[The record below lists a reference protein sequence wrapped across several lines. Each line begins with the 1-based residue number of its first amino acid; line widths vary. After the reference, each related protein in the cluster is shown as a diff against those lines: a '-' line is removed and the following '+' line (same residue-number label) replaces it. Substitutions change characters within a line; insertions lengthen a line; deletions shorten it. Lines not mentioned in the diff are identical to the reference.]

1 MLSEQRRREIA
12 REYVKEKLLTDSSF
26 ELVRRYDSMLNNTA
40 RAFTIDPVYSSPN
53 VPKLFIVVG
62 ETRSEVLEIVEEENK
77 NNNISF
83 VDIIEY
89 KNRYIGIN

>member
-40 RAFTIDPVYSSPN
+40 RAFTIDPMYSSIN
-53 VPKLFIVVG
+53 VPKLFIAVG

-77 NNNISF
+77 NNNITF